1 MGEYMKRYV
10 SMFKMGLLC
19 LTGFLVGCTGV
30 NTFTTGARPGETI
43 AVAIG
48 YKQKLNRG
56 NITIK
61 ITPESG
67 PPYTYSPGD
76 TRIRTVFQAY
86 PDPVS
91 KLVVADRAH
100 TVYGTQFPDYILDAW
115 GNGVRNLTGGD
126 NDWSETFVLFDLPTD
141 IATGLASLQ
150 FTSNGVPQTQIVE
163 PITIQ
168 VLPGPAA
175 STQPFQYF
183 NGTSPTSAPYTGAE
197 RAAHFVVKF
206 TGPVGTIPNSIEA
219 VFSRTVGPTGDPWV
233 THGRGDIKNL
243 MWSDNGSEIK
253 VMLTPVK
260 GEPLSRL
267 RDFKFYV
274 TGSVTALNLVGLKA
288 YDVSGNS
295 LSGFDAVIEG
305 VN

>member
-1 MGEYMKRYV
+1 MNCYV
-10 SMFKMGLLC
+10 SIFKRCLVC

-48 YKQKLNRG
+48 YQQKVNR
-56 NITIK
+56 NNLTIYV
-61 ITPESG
+61 TPQSG
-67 PPYTYSPGD
+67 SPYTYGPGD

-100 TVYGTQFPDYILDAW
+100 TTYGTQFPDYIIDAW
-115 GNGVRNLTGGD
+115 GNGVRNLTNGD

-141 IATGLASLQ
+141 IANGAASLQ
-150 FTSNGVPQTQIVE
+150 FTSGGLNLTAA

-183 NGTSPTSAPYTGAE
+183 NGTYPNQAPYTGGE
-197 RAAHFVVKF
+197 RASHFVVNF
-206 TGPVGTIPNSIEA
+206 TGPEGTIPNSIEA
-219 VFSRTVGPTGDPWV
+219 VFSRTLGSTGDPWV
-233 THGRGDIKNL
+233 THGRGDLKNL
-243 MWSDNGSEIK
+243 MWSDSGSEIK

-260 GEPLSRL
+260 GEPLTSL
-267 RDFKFYV
+267 KDLKFYV
-274 TGSVTALNLVGLKA
+274 TGSVTTLSLVSLKA
-288 YDVSGNS
+288 YDVSGNP
-295 LSGFDAVIEG
+295 LSGFDAVIEW

>member
-1 MGEYMKRYV
+1 MNCYV
-10 SMFKMGLLC
+10 SVFKKCLVC
-19 LTGFLVGCTGV
+19 LTGFLIGCTGV

-48 YKQKLNRG
+48 YRQKLNRD
-56 NITIK
+56 NITIN
-61 ITPESG
+61 ITPAVGSA
-67 PPYTYSPGD
+67 YTYSPSD

-141 IATGLASLQ
+141 IGEGVASLQ
-150 FTSNGVPQTQIVE
+150 FTSGSVNLNANK

-168 VLPGPAA
+168 VLPGPVA

-197 RAAHFVVKF
+197 RASHFVVKF

-219 VFSRTVGPTGDPWV
+219 VFSRTLGAIGDPWV
-233 THGRGDIKNL
+233 THGRGDLKNL
-243 MWSDNGSEIK
+243 MWSDNGTELK

-260 GEPLSRL
+260 GEPLSL
-267 RDFKFYV
+267 LKDFKFYV
-274 TGSVTALNLVGLKA
+274 TGSVTTLNLVSLKA
-288 YDVSGNS
+288 YDAIGNP
-295 LSGFDAVIEG
+295 LSGFDTVIEYF
-305 VN
+305 N